1 MMRCYFTAWPQLKSL
16 KQLKNLRRQKMLLK
30 KLRNYLV
37 VLTSLLTILIFVF
50 PVYSA
55 EKTETLTFEWEHT
68 AGDVQV
74 KTWEMDWGVIA
85 GGPYTKLI
93 DIPYADAVGGVYQ
106 APVQAVVT
114 GQPGTHETRYFIL
127 KACGDV
133 PQEGGGTAYQCSD
146 PSNEA
151 SFAFWI
157 PSTGFSAPIKFTV
170 KPQQ

>member
-1 MMRCYFTAWPQLKSL
+1 MTNLCFTAWPQLKSQKL
-16 KQLKNLRRQKMLLK
+16 LKNLRRQEMLLK

-37 VLTSLLTILIFVF
+37 VLTSLLIVLTLAL

-68 AGDVQV
+68 AGDVPV
-74 KTWEMDWGVIA
+74 KTWQLEWGIA
-85 GGPYTKLI
+85 PGGPYTKLT
-93 DIPYADAVGGVYQ
+93 DVPYADAVGGVYQ

-151 SFAFWI
+151 SYAFWI
-157 PSTGFSAPIKFTV
+157 PSTGFSAPVQFTIKPN
-170 KPQQ
+170 K